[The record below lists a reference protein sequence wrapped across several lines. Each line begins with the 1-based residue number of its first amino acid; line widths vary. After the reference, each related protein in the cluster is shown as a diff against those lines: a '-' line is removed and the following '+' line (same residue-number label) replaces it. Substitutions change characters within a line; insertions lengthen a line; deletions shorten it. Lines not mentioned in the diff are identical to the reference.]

1 MISLQNNP
9 KQNKKLSHAEIYSL
23 TKLTFKVWSSIFLLN
38 LQQAITG
45 YKLNWEE
52 GQSKISE
59 SGAQRSNEGPIQS
72 FWSV

>member
-9 KQNKKLSHAEIYSL
+9 KQNKKLSHPEISSL
-23 TKLTFKVWSSIFLLN
+23 TKLTFGIWSSIFLLN

-52 GQSKISE
+52 GRSKISE
-59 SGAQRSNEGPIQS
+59 FWAQRNNEGPIQS
-72 FWSV
+72 F